1 MRKRGSLTNE
11 YIPHYVPKTIRSAPV
26 TPCDSE
32 ASTWSERVRSKTSYG
47 FPTGYASTSYGDYDD
62 SSYESNFNKSDYDTP
77 SCSKAS
83 YEGPSGYNKT
93 NYESSYEKSGYDS
106 YEKSGYGE
114 YRTSYEGSTGYEKGN
129 EDYKHS
135 YESEGMWWWR
145 RPLGVRRPSCRQC
158 GASSATRPLR
168 MTPCAGVA
176 QALPPPPMPPLEPHS
191 PHTSDRHRLKSRDR
205 PLLFVK
211 QLFL

>member
-1 MRKRGSLTNE
+1 MIYCSTGILQKRGSLTDE
-11 YIPHYVPKTIRSAPV
+11 TFIPHYVPKTIRSAPV

-32 ASTWSERVRSKTSYG
+32 ASTWSERLRNKNSYE
-47 FPTGYASTSYGDYDD
+47 FSPGYASTSYGDYEKP
-62 SSYESNFNKSDYDTP
+62 SYEANYDKPDYDAP

-83 YEGPSGYNKT
+83 YEGSSGYNKT
-93 NYESSYEKSGYDS
+93 NYEAPYEKSGYDS
-106 YEKSGYGE
+106 YGKSGYGE
-114 YRTSYEGSTGYEKGN
+114 YRAGYEGATGYDKGC

-135 YESEGMWWWR
+135 YESEGVWWWR
-145 RPLGVRRPSCRQC
+145 RPLGVRRPSCRRC

-168 MTPCAGVA
+168 MSPCAGA
-176 QALPPPPMPPLEPHS
+176 GAAPPPAPAPQRRPIM
-191 PHTSDRHRLKSRDR
+191 SRDR